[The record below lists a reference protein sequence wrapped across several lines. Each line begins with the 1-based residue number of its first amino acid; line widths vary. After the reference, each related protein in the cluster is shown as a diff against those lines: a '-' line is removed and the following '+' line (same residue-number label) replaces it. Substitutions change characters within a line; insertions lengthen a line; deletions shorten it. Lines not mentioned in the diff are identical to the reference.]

1 MIGGG
6 WAGCAAAVELAG
18 QGHQVTLFEAARTL
32 GGRARRVDCDG
43 RRLDNGQHILLGAYS
58 TTLRLLKKV
67 GIDKGQALL
76 RLPLQMRYPVGSGGM
91 DFVAPRW
98 PAPLHLVGA
107 LLCSRG
113 LERSD
118 KMSLARFSSTARWMG
133 WRLNHDCSVEQLLQ
147 RWDQSARMVQLM
159 WRPLCLAALNTPLER
174 ASANVFLKVLQDSLG
189 AKRAASDMLLPRVD
203 LSALFPD
210 SAATFITAR
219 GGNVQ
224 TGAQVARIEAD
235 ADGRWRIELGA
246 QDKDNNKDKDPTPAH
261 AGYDGIVLATTS
273 RQAATLLG
281 RIPVQPAAAARLM
294 AQLGALE
301 MEAIT
306 TCYLQY
312 DVKVRLDHPFF
323 ALIDAPDRDHWGQF
337 VFDRGQ
343 LDANSHGLLAVVVSA
358 SGACASLD
366 RAQLAQAIAQQLAQA
381 FGRPELAQPSWV
393 QVISEKRATFACTPS
408 LERPRNATSWPG
420 LALAGDYTVGDY
432 PATIEAAMRSGVQ
445 AAAGLWSNPKNDAE
459 TDADADSEKMEAINN

>member
-1 MIGGG
+1 VIGGG

-43 RRLDNGQHILLGAYS
+43 RRLDNGQHILLGAYA

-67 GIDKGQALL
+67 GIDRGQALL

-107 LLCSRG
+107 LLRSRG

-159 WRPLCLAALNTPLER
+159 WRPLCLAALNTPIER

-210 SAATFITAR
+210 SAAAFITAR
-219 GGNVQ
+219 GGKAH
-224 TGAQVARIEAD
+224 TGAQVTRIEAD
-235 ADGRWRIELGA
+235 PDGRWRIELGA
-246 QDKDNNKDKDPTPAH
+246 QDKDKNKDKDKDPTPAH

-312 DVKVRLDHPFF
+312 DGALRLDHPFF
-323 ALIDAPDRDHWGQF
+323 ALIDAPDQDHWGQF

-343 LDANSHGLLAVVVSA
+343 LDASSDGLLAVIVSA

-445 AAAGLWSNPKNDAE
+445 AAAGLWTNPQHDAE
-459 TDADADSEKMEAINN
+459 TDAEKMETIDN